1 MANQDSFT
9 HWRDSARTP
18 MFFTVD
24 ARAALVVFLFFLR
37 PNWYT
42 FGAVIAVLVFL
53 SVLNYFKIPL
63 MVAFRIAKGVLA
75 GRIKHRFPRA

>member
-1 MANQDSFT
+1 MAKSEAFV

-24 ARAALVVFLFFLR
+24 ARASLAVLLFFLR

-42 FGAVIAVLVFL
+42 FGLVVFFITFL
-53 SVLNYFKIPL
+53 TILNYFKIPL
-63 MVAFRIAKGVLA
+63 MVAWRILTGALA

>member
-1 MANQDSFT
+1 MAKPESFV

-24 ARAALVVFLFFLR
+24 ARAALIVLLFFLR
-37 PNWYT
+37 PSWYT
-42 FGAVIAVLVFL
+42 FGAVIFVIVLL

-63 MVAFRIAKGVLA
+63 MVAFRILKGTIA
-75 GRIKHRFPRA
+75 GRIKHRFPRS

>member
-1 MANQDSFT
+1 MAKPEAFV

-42 FGAVIAVLVFL
+42 FGAVVLFITFL
-53 SVLNYFKIPL
+53 TILNYFRIPL
-63 MVAFRIAKGVLA
+63 MVAWRIARGALA